1 MRISD
6 WSSDVCSSD
15 LQRPEKG
22 LCVLSQAQAA
32 VKKEGYDDRGQ
43 RNLRGRNDPGKA
55 EPALVILRLQ
65 RKCSEAYRAD
75 HQQQRD
81 AEASGIGHSL
91 ALQAGFGLTV
101 EPTGTKERKKDRS
114 EEKQ

>member
-1 MRISD
+1 MIRRPPISTRTD
-6 WSSDVCSSD
+6 T
-15 LQRPEKG
+15 LFPYTT
-22 LCVLSQAQAA
+22 LFQAQAA
-32 VKKEGYDDRGQ
+32 VEKEGYDDRGQ

-81 AEASGIGHSL
+81 AEASRIGHSL
-91 ALQAGFGLTV
+91 ALQAGFGLPV
-101 EPTGTKERKKDRS
+101 EPTGSKERITD
-114 EEKQ
+114 QQTQAGQ